1 MAALRRVTP
10 PNPRGPSRSSTAA
23 SAQTQKVLTY
33 ANAIMTG
40 VLGMVYAVGDA
51 YGSGSTPVSLG
62 RFALAFSVASSGCS
76 VPTYSKDSP
85 TVLDWS
91 SWALNLTSALLNI
104 LGSVNFSA
112 GTSAKFGLTEL
123 SPGLLSGLSIGQSL
137 VLGLMFDNADYGEA
151 PTNPKGGAIHVGPRQ
166 RVQDVDLRRAH
177 ARPAGSP
184 VAGGRSRNL
193 PHGRGVKRGHRAEP
207 AAHPAAYGR
216 AANRSWWRRSVRP
229 SWGMPLVAQSSRT
242 TTCLPGVVPASRS
255 AWASHTC
262 SKPW

>member
-1 MAALRRVTP
+1 
-10 PNPRGPSRSSTAA
+10 
-23 SAQTQKVLTY
+23 
-33 ANAIMTG
+33 MTG

-91 SWALNLTSALLNI
+91 SWALNLTAALLNI

-123 SPGLLSGLSIGQSL
+123 SPGLLSGLSIGQIL

-151 PTNPKGGAIHVGPRQ
+151 RTNPKGDAELGLEIATQLAGLINPLKLESELGAAVVAG
-166 RVQDVDLRRAH
+166 VDLIMGF
-177 ARPAGSP
+177 AGM
-184 VAGGRSRNL
+184 VATFLSL
-193 PHGRGVKRGHRAEP
+193 
-207 AAHPAAYGR
+207 
-216 AANRSWWRRSVRP
+216 
-229 SWGMPLVAQSSRT
+229 
-242 TTCLPGVVPASRS
+242 
-255 AWASHTC
+255 
-262 SKPW
+262 

>member
-166 RVQDVDLRRAH
+166 RVQDVDLHRAH
-177 ARPAGSP
+177 ARPAGCRSP
-184 VAGGRSRNL
+184 VDAVATCPTGGASK
-193 PHGRGVKRGHRAEP
+193 GGTGEP

-242 TTCLPGVVPASRS
+242 TTCLPGVVPDSRS
-255 AWASHTC
+255 AWASRTC
-262 SKPW
+262 SRPW